1 MAPITFFQSLV
12 GKQTCPHLK
21 LIYSYSWLR
30 LLIFRQ
36 ILIGMHMCV
45 CSCGP
50 PPILGKSKRDDD
62 SPVDCGLPLPHYS
75 PAVSLY
81 QAVLIAVLG
90 LVLADNLAE
99 PRLDSKGVSLG
110 LGFCG
115 QCDHLM
121 PFVVISFYG

>member
-1 MAPITFFQSLV
+1 MCLQLGSTAPFLAN
-12 GKQTCPHLK
+12 
-21 LIYSYSWLR
+21 
-30 LLIFRQ
+30 
-36 ILIGMHMCV
+36 LIGTMIHPWIAGC
-45 CSCGP
+45 
-50 PPILGKSKRDDD
+50 
-62 SPVDCGLPLPHYS
+62 PLPHYS